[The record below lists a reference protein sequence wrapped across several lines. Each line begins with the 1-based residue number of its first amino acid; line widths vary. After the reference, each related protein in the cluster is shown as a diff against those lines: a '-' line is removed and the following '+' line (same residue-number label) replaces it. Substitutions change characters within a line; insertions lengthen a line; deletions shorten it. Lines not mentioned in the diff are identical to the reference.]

1 MSTTLSTNLVCC
13 PPSNLLVG
21 SQSRTDMSWFF
32 NILVRYLSHA
42 SIASLP
48 LDGTSCASTRT
59 FWNIHQRKAA
69 IFLLLNVLKFGGS
82 VKSFEHHSYAHPPT
96 YHGHR
101 LVVLIWLLPFLVIF
115 PWTDHFPKWRIFRL
129 FFSWLFYFLFSLV
142 FCSVSLSL
150 TLLCYDC
157 PCPKYVA
164 W

>member
-13 PPSNLLVG
+13 PPSNLMVG

-69 IFLLLNVLKFGGS
+69 IFFV
-82 VKSFEHHSYAHPPT
+82 VECFE
-96 YHGHR
+96 
-101 LVVLIWLLPFLVIF
+101 I
-115 PWTDHFPKWRIFRL
+115 WRIGEILRAPLLRPSTYLLWPPARCFDLITSISCYFPVNGPLSKMEDFSSIFFLAVL
-129 FFSWLFYFLFSLV
+129 FFILSSFLFCLSLFDSLV
-142 FCSVSLSL
+142 LWLSVS
-150 TLLCYDC
+150 
-157 PCPKYVA
+157 
-164 W
+164 